1 MTQHH
6 SLPSTRTAG
15 LFYRWRLGLLG
26 ALLLFTGALLAA
38 CGGGSGGTS
47 TSSSD
52 TGTVFVGLTD
62 ADGDFITY
70 TVDVAALTLT
80 RADGAVV
87 NALPVTTRVDFA
99 QYTDMTEFLNAATVP
114 SGVYTRVDMT
124 LDYTNAE
131 IRVAS
136 GNNAPLVTPRDISGN
151 TITTM
156 TLLVKLDGNRP
167 LVVRPGIP
175 AHLTLD
181 FDLEATNSVDLN
193 TATVTVSP
201 LLLADVDLAN
211 PKVHRVRGPLVS
223 VNPAAGEFVV
233 AIRPFHRLI
242 GDFGR
247 LTVKTDNA
255 TQYEIDGVAYQGAPG
270 LATLDGKPQGTAT
283 VAVGNFNMATHTFL
297 ATEIYAG
304 SSVAFGTKDVVTGSV
319 IARSGNTLT
328 VRGAALV
335 RMDGTLLFNDTV
347 SVTLDSS
354 TKVTRQWGGTV
365 TADDISVGSRISAYG
380 TLTGNIQSIPTLD
393 TANGLVRIVLST
405 VTGSVNQI
413 GANQISVNLQT
424 LNGRPVALYTFTG
437 TGSGGADSNPAAYR
451 INTGA
456 LSLASL
462 TTNDPVRVR
471 GFVVAY
477 GQALTNDFNAQ
488 TVIDLSD
495 VPAWMALA
503 WVIPRPNPFTVLTNQ
518 ALVTDISG
526 SLLHH
531 LFQRG
536 VATTLTADP
545 TLQPFS
551 DGVGHYAIVRGHTA
565 QLYGSF
571 TSFSNGLSAE
581 LAAAHKVWGV
591 GARGS
596 WDGNSVTL
604 TSRLAVVKL
613 E

>member
-1 MTQHH
+1 MTAQNSLFSARAKGLLHH
-6 SLPSTRTAG
+6 
-15 LFYRWRLGLLG
+15 WRLGLLG
-26 ALLLFTGALLAA
+26 ALLLSTGAFLAA
-38 CGGGSGGTS
+38 CSGGGSGS
-47 TSSSD
+47 SSSSD
-52 TGTVFVGLTD
+52 TGVVYVGLTD

-70 TVDVAALTLT
+70 TVDVTALTLT

-87 NALPVTTRVDFA
+87 DALPVTTRVDFA
-99 QYTDMTEFLNAATVP
+99 QYTDLTEFLNAATVP
-114 SGVYTRVDMT
+114 AGVYTRVDMT
-124 LDYTNAE
+124 LDYTNAD

-136 GNNAPLVTPRDISGN
+136 GSNALPVTPNDSSGN
-151 TITTM
+151 AITTM
-156 TLLVKLDGNRP
+156 TLQVMLDGNKP

-193 TATVTVSP
+193 TASVTVSP

-211 PKVHRVRGPLVS
+211 PKLHRVRGPLVR
-223 VNPAAGEFVV
+223 VDEAASEFVV

-247 LTVKTDNA
+247 LTVKTDGN
-255 TQYEIDGVAYQGAPG
+255 TKYEIDGVAYQGAPG
-270 LATLDGKPQGTAT
+270 MTQLDGKPQGTAT

-297 ATEIYAG
+297 ATEVYAG
-304 SSVAFGTKDVVTGSV
+304 SSVAFGTKDAVTGSV
-319 IARSGNTLT
+319 IARNGNTLT

-335 RMDGTLLFNDTV
+335 RTDGSLLFNDNVT
-347 SVTLDSS
+347 VTLDPSA
-354 TKVTRQWGGTV
+354 KVTRQLGGTV
-365 TADDISVGSRISAYG
+365 TADDISVGSRITALG
-380 TLTGNIQSIPTLD
+380 TLSGSTLD
-393 TANGLVRIVLST
+393 TTNGLVRILLSA

-424 LNGRPVALYTFTG
+424 INGRPVALYNFIG
-437 TGSGGADSNPAAYR
+437 TGSGVDSNPASYR
-451 INTGA
+451 IDTTG

-462 TTNDPVRVR
+462 ATNDPVRVR

-477 GQALTNDFNAQ
+477 GQAVTNDFIAQ

-495 VPAWMALA
+495 VPAWMLVG
-503 WVIPRPNPFTVLTNQ
+503 WVIPQPNPFTTLTNQ
-518 ALVTDISG
+518 EMVTDITG

-536 VATTLTADP
+536 VATTLTANP
-545 TLQPFS
+545 TLQPYS
-551 DGVGHYAIVRGHTA
+551 EGRYAIVRGHTVR
-565 QLYGSF
+565 LYGSF
-571 TSFSNGLSAE
+571 ADFSDRLAAE
-581 LAAAHKVWGV
+581 LAAAHPVWGV

-596 WDGNSVTL
+596 WDSSSDTL

-613 E
+613 Q

>member
-1 MTQHH
+1 MTAQNSLFSARAKGLLHH
-6 SLPSTRTAG
+6 
-15 LFYRWRLGLLG
+15 WRLGLLG
-26 ALLLFTGALLAA
+26 ALLLSTGAFLAA
-38 CGGGSGGTS
+38 CSGGGSGS
-47 TSSSD
+47 SSSSD
-52 TGTVFVGLTD
+52 TGVVYVGLTD

-70 TVDVAALTLT
+70 TVDVTALTLT

-87 NALPVTTRVDFA
+87 DALPVTTRVDFA
-99 QYTDMTEFLNAATVP
+99 QYTDLTEFLNAATVP
-114 SGVYTRVDMT
+114 AGVYTRVDMT
-124 LDYTNAE
+124 LDYTNAD

-136 GNNAPLVTPRDISGN
+136 GSNALPVTPNDSSGN
-151 TITTM
+151 AITTM
-156 TLLVKLDGNRP
+156 TLQVMLDGNKP

-193 TATVTVSP
+193 TASVTVSP

-211 PKVHRVRGPLVS
+211 PKLHRVRGPLVR
-223 VNPAAGEFVV
+223 VDEAASEFVV

-247 LTVKTDNA
+247 LTVKTDGN
-255 TQYEIDGVAYQGAPG
+255 TKYEIDGVAYQGAPG
-270 LATLDGKPQGTAT
+270 MTQLDGKPQGTAT

-297 ATEIYAG
+297 ATEVYAG

-319 IARSGNTLT
+319 IARNGNTLT

-335 RMDGTLLFNDTV
+335 RTDGSLLFNDNVT
-347 SVTLDSS
+347 VTLDPSA
-354 TKVTRQWGGTV
+354 KVTRQLGGTV
-365 TADDISVGSRISAYG
+365 TADDISVGSRITALG
-380 TLTGNIQSIPTLD
+380 TLSGSTLD
-393 TANGLVRIVLST
+393 TTNGLVRILLSA

-424 LNGRPVALYTFTG
+424 INGRPVALYNFIG
-437 TGSGGADSNPAAYR
+437 TGSGVDSNPASYR
-451 INTGA
+451 IDTTG

-462 TTNDPVRVR
+462 ATNDPVRVR

-477 GQALTNDFNAQ
+477 GQAVTNDFIAQ

-495 VPAWMALA
+495 VPAWMLVG
-503 WVIPRPNPFTVLTNQ
+503 WVIPQPNPFTTLTNQ
-518 ALVTDISG
+518 EMVTDITG

-536 VATTLTADP
+536 VATTLTANP
-545 TLQPFS
+545 TLQPYS
-551 DGVGHYAIVRGHTA
+551 EGRYAIVRGHTVR
-565 QLYGSF
+565 LYGSF
-571 TSFSNGLSAE
+571 ADFSDRLAAE
-581 LAAAHKVWGV
+581 LAAAHPVWGV

-596 WDGNSVTL
+596 WDSSSDTL

-613 E
+613 Q

>member
-1 MTQHH
+1 MTQNHTLT
-6 SLPSTRTAG
+6 SASAAG
-15 LFYRWRLGLLG
+15 FFHRWRLGLLG
-26 ALLLFTGALLAA
+26 ALLLFTGAFLAA
-38 CGGGSGGTS
+38 CGSGGGSDS
-47 TSSSD
+47 TSSAS
-52 TGTVFVGLTD
+52 GVVYVGLTD

-70 TVDVAALTLT
+70 SVDVTALTLT

-87 NALPVTTRVDFA
+87 DALPVKTRVDFA

-124 LDYTNAE
+124 LDYTSAD

-136 GNNAPLVTPRDISGN
+136 GSNALLVSPKDTSGN
-151 TITTM
+151 PITTM
-156 TLLVKLDGNRP
+156 TLQVKLDGNKP

-223 VNPAAGEFVV
+223 VDPAVSEFVV

-255 TQYEIDGVAYQGAPG
+255 TMYEIDGVAYQGTAG
-270 LATLDGKPQGTAT
+270 LTQLDGKQQGTAT
-283 VAVGNFNMATHTFL
+283 VAVGNFNVATHSFL
-297 ATEIYAG
+297 ATEVYAG

-319 IARSGNTLT
+319 IARNGNTLT

-335 RMDGTLLFNDTV
+335 RTDGTLLFNDTV
-347 SVTLDSS
+347 TVTLDAS
-354 TKVTRQWGGTV
+354 TKVTRQLGGVV
-365 TADDISVGSRISAYG
+365 TADDISVGSRITALGS
-380 TLTGNIQSIPTLD
+380 LTGSTLD
-393 TANGLVRIVLST
+393 TTNSLVRIVLST

-413 GANQISVNLQT
+413 GTNQIIVNLQT
-424 LNGRPVALYTFTG
+424 INGRPVALYNFTG

-451 INTGA
+451 INTNA
-456 LSLASL
+456 LSLGTLA
-462 TTNDPVRVR
+462 TNDPVRVR

-477 GQALTNDFNAQ
+477 GQVVTNDFNAQ

-495 VPAWMALA
+495 VPAWMAVA
-503 WVIPRPNPFTVLTNQ
+503 WMMPQPNPFTSLTNQ
-518 ALVTDISG
+518 AMVTDITG
-526 SLLHH
+526 SWLHH
-531 LFQRG
+531 MFQRG
-536 VATTLTADP
+536 VATTLTANPTVQPDP
-545 TLQPFS
+545 DI
-551 DGVGHYAIVRGHTA
+551 DGIGRYAIVRGHTV

-571 TSFSNGLSAE
+571 ANFSNGLTAE
-581 LAAAHKVWGV
+581 LSAAHRVWGV
-591 GARGS
+591 GARGN
-596 WDGNSVTL
+596 WDSNADTL
-604 TSRLAVVKL
+604 TSRLAVVIL
-613 E
+613 Q

>member
-1 MTQHH
+1 MTLEH
-6 SLPSTRTAG
+6 SLQTARAAG
-15 LFYRWRLGLLG
+15 FFHRWRLGLLG
-26 ALLLFTGALLAA
+26 ALLLFTGAFLMA
-38 CGGGSGGTS
+38 CGSGGGSGSTS
-47 TSSSD
+47 TSSD
-52 TGTVFVGLTD
+52 TGLVYVGLTD

-70 TVDVAALTLT
+70 TVDVTALTLT

-124 LDYTNAE
+124 LDFSNAD

-136 GNNAPLVTPRDISGN
+136 GSNALPVTPKDSSGN
-151 TITTM
+151 AITTM
-156 TLLVKLDGNRP
+156 TLQVKLDGNKP

-211 PKVHRVRGPLVS
+211 PKLHRVRGPLLSVS
-223 VNPAAGEFVV
+223 PAASEFVV

-255 TQYEIDGVAYQGAPG
+255 TMYEIDGVSYQGAPG
-270 LATLDGKPQGTAT
+270 LAKLDGMPQGTAT

-297 ATEIYAG
+297 ATEVYAG

-319 IARSGNTLT
+319 IARNGNTLT

-347 SVTLDSS
+347 TVTLDAS
-354 TKVTRQWGGTV
+354 TKVTRQLGGPV
-365 TADDISVGSRISAYG
+365 TADDISVGSRITALGS
-380 TLTGNIQSIPTLD
+380 LTGLTLD
-393 TANGLVRIVLST
+393 TTNGLVRIVLST

-424 LNGRPVALYTFTG
+424 INGRPVALYTFTG
-437 TGSGGADSNPAAYR
+437 TGSGGADSNPAIYR
-451 INTGA
+451 INTTG

-462 TTNDPVRVR
+462 ATNDPVRVR

-477 GQALTNDFNAQ
+477 GQAVTNDFNAQ

-495 VPAWMALA
+495 VPAWMAVA
-503 WVIPRPNPFTVLTNQ
+503 WVIPQPNPFTSLTNQ
-518 ALVTDISG
+518 AMVTDITG

-545 TLQPFS
+545 TLQPYS
-551 DGVGHYAIVRGHTA
+551 DGIGRYAIVRGHTV

-571 TSFSNGLSAE
+571 ANFSTGLAAE
-581 LAAAHKVWGV
+581 LAAVHNVWGV

-596 WDGNSVTL
+596 WDSNADTL
-604 TSRLAVVKL
+604 TSRLAVVIL
-613 E
+613 Q

>member
-1 MTQHH
+1 MTQDH
-6 SLPSTRTAG
+6 SLPLARTAG
-15 LFYRWRLGLLG
+15 YFHRWRPGLLG

-47 TSSSD
+47 TGSSD

-70 TVDVAALTLT
+70 AVDVTALTLT
-80 RADGAVV
+80 RADGAMV

-114 SGVYTRVDMT
+114 TGVYTRVDMT
-124 LDYTNAE
+124 LDYTNAD

-136 GNNAPLVTPRDISGN
+136 GNSALSVTPKDSSGN
-151 TITTM
+151 AITST
-156 TLLVKLDGNRP
+156 TLQVMLDGNRP

-193 TATVTVSP
+193 TAIVTVSP

-223 VNPAAGEFVV
+223 VNPATSEFVV

-255 TQYEIDGVAYQGAPG
+255 TRYEIDGVAYQGAAG
-270 LATLDGKPQGTAT
+270 LAQLDGKPQDTAT

-297 ATEIYAG
+297 ATEVYAG

-335 RMDGTLLFNDTV
+335 RTDGTLLFNDTV
-347 SVTLDSS
+347 TVTLGAS
-354 TKVTRQWGGTV
+354 TKVTRQLGGTV
-365 TADDISVGSRISAYG
+365 TTDDISIGSRITALGS
-380 TLTGNIQSIPTLD
+380 LTNSTLD
-393 TANGLVRIVLST
+393 ATNGLVRIVLST
-405 VTGSVNQI
+405 VTGSVSQI
-413 GANQISVNLQT
+413 GAGQITVSLQT
-424 LNGRPVALYTFTG
+424 INGRPIALYTFTG
-437 TGSGGADSNPAAYR
+437 TGSGGADSNPAAYH
-451 INTGA
+451 INTTG
-456 LSLASL
+456 LSLATL
-462 TTNDPVRVR
+462 ATNDPVRVR

-477 GQALTNDFNAQ
+477 GQAVTNDFNAQ

-495 VPAWMALA
+495 VPAWMAVT
-503 WVIPRPNPFTVLTNQ
+503 WMMPQPNPFTSLTNQ
-518 ALVTDISG
+518 AMVTDISG

-531 LFQRG
+531 LFRRG
-536 VATTLTADP
+536 VTTTLTANP
-545 TLQPFS
+545 TVQPFS
-551 DGVGHYAIVRGHTA
+551 DGIGHYAIVHGHTV

-571 TSFSNGLSAE
+571 ANFSNGLSAE
-581 LAAAHKVWGV
+581 LAAAHPVWGV

-596 WDGNSVTL
+596 WDGNADTL

-613 E
+613 Q

>member
-1 MTQHH
+1 MTQDH
-6 SLPSTRTAG
+6 SLLSARAAG
-15 LFYRWRLGLLG
+15 FFHRWRVGLLS
-26 ALLLFTGALLAA
+26 AVLLFTGAFLAA
-38 CGGGSGGTS
+38 CGSGGGSGGTS
-47 TSSSD
+47 GD
-52 TGTVFVGLTD
+52 TGVVYVGLTD

-70 TVDVAALTLT
+70 TVDVTALTLT

-114 SGVYTRVDMT
+114 SGVYARVDMT
-124 LDYTNAE
+124 LDYTNAD

-136 GNNAPLVTPRDISGN
+136 GSNALPVTPKDSSGN
-151 TITTM
+151 AITALKLQVM
-156 TLLVKLDGNRP
+156 LDGDLP

-181 FDLEATNSVDLN
+181 VDLEATNSVDLN

-223 VNPAAGEFVV
+223 VDPAASEFVV

-247 LTVKTDNA
+247 LTVKTDSA
-255 TQYEIDGVAYQGAPG
+255 TKYEIDGVVYQGAAG
-270 LATLDGKPQGTAT
+270 LPKLDGMPQGTAT

-297 ATEIYAG
+297 ATEVYAG

-319 IARSGNTLT
+319 IARNGNTLT

-335 RMDGTLLFNDTV
+335 RTDGTLLFNDTV
-347 SVTLDSS
+347 TVTLDPS
-354 TKVTRQWGGTV
+354 TKVTRQLGGTV
-365 TADDISVGSRISAYG
+365 SADDISVGSRITALGS
-380 TLTGNIQSIPTLD
+380 LTGLTLD
-393 TANGLVRIVLST
+393 TTNGLVRIVLST

-413 GANQISVNLQT
+413 GTNQITVNLQT

-451 INTGA
+451 INTTG
-456 LSLASL
+456 LSLANL

-471 GFVVAY
+471 GFVVTY
-477 GQALTNDFNAQ
+477 GQAVTNDFNAQ
-488 TVIDLSD
+488 TVIDLSNA
-495 VPAWMALA
+495 PAWMAVA
-503 WVIPRPNPFTVLTNQ
+503 WMMPQPNPFTVLTNQ
-518 ALVTDISG
+518 AMVTDISG

-536 VATTLTADP
+536 VATTLTANP
-545 TLQPFS
+545 TVQP
-551 DGVGHYAIVRGHTA
+551 DGVGCYAIVRGHTV

-571 TSFSNGLSAE
+571 ANFSNGLAAE
-581 LAAAHKVWGV
+581 LAAAHNVWGV
-591 GARGS
+591 GARGI
-596 WDGNSVTL
+596 WDSNAVTL

-613 E
+613 Q